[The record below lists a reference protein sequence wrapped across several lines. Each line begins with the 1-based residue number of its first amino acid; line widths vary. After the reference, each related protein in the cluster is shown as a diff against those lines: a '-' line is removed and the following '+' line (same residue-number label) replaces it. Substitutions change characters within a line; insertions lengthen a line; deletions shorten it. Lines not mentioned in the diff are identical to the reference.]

1 MHILIIEDNPLDA
14 KLTVRELKKANL
26 EFDYEVVETKEAFI
40 DKLNGSVLPDVI
52 LSDYNL
58 PSFKGT
64 EAYEILK
71 QKGLDIPFLL
81 ITGTLQDQV
90 ATEMLRL
97 GLDDFILKDRLTRL
111 PVALEAA
118 VEKFSLR
125 EESRIKNESLIASER
140 RLQRVLEQ
148 SPDAIILMNDHGII
162 TFFNLQAQKY
172 FGYAEKEVLGK
183 KAEKLI
189 PQRFHK
195 IPPNIPMGSELDLF
209 ARRKDG
215 SEFPVD
221 IMLRPI
227 DRENEKL
234 MMAVVRDVTEQK
246 KIEKERA
253 EFTEQLELQ
262 VKERTLELE
271 QSHKL
276 LETYLKDIK
285 DSINYALLLQQ
296 AVLSERKVLNQL
308 VEDSVIYYRP
318 KDVVSGDFYWFNELD
333 NGNGVVI
340 IAADCTGH
348 GVPGAFL
355 SMLGINLLNNI
366 VTENGIKYPSFI
378 LEELDVRLQKTL
390 GKSANEQVL
399 DGMDL
404 SVISV
409 EKRKK
414 RLMFAGGGRPLIH
427 ISDNELH
434 YIKGS
439 RFGVGAGWPD
449 GKRDYQTVII
459 DYKQG
464 DIVYLFS
471 DGYADQFGGE
481 RGRKMMIGKLKALL
495 MNIHHL
501 SGKEQEKAIEKHFT
515 DWKGKHEQVDDI
527 LLMGVR
533 L

>member
-1 MHILIIEDNPLDA
+1 M
-14 KLTVRELKKANL
+14 
-26 EFDYEVVETKEAFI
+26 
-40 DKLNGSVLPDVI
+40 
-52 LSDYNL
+52 LS
-58 PSFKGT
+58 
-64 EAYEILK
+64 
-71 QKGLDIPFLL
+71 
-81 ITGTLQDQV
+81 
-90 ATEMLRL
+90 
-97 GLDDFILKDRLTRL
+97 
-111 PVALEAA
+111 
-118 VEKFSLR
+118 
-125 EESRIKNESLIASER
+125 
-140 RLQRVLEQ
+140 
-148 SPDAIILMNDHGII
+148 
-162 TFFNLQAQKY
+162 
-172 FGYAEKEVLGK
+172 
-183 KAEKLI
+183 
-189 PQRFHK
+189 
-195 IPPNIPMGSELDLF
+195 
-209 ARRKDG
+209 
-215 SEFPVD
+215 
-221 IMLRPI
+221 PI

-409 EKRKK
+409 DKRKK

-439 RFGVGAGWPD
+439 RFGVGAGWSD
-449 GKRDYQTVII
+449 EKRDYQTVII

-515 DWKGKHEQVDDI
+515 DWMGKNEQVDDI